1 VKLTLTKSH
10 VRHRKARVTVDFA
23 GSLSLIKK
31 EKEGISEPGVALIF
45 TATAIQKAPSLRP
58 IE

>member
-1 VKLTLTKSH
+1 MFD
-10 VRHRKARVTVDFA
+10 RKARVTVDFA